1 MPPLTRVLEVEVM
14 DTAEE
19 ARDYDAMDHSTVNR
33 VFVDDLL
40 AAGVVPAVGDDD
52 PLPEILDLGTGTA
65 LIPVELCR
73 RCADCRVM
81 AVDLAEHMLELARY
95 NIEVAGHAR
104 RIQLDKID
112 AKGLPYQDGRFAAVI
127 SNSIIHHIPEP
138 LTALS
143 EAVRVTQPGGALF
156 FRDLLRPEADA
167 DVKRLVETYAG
178 QENDHSRQMF
188 DDSLRAALS
197 LDEIRGLIAGLG
209 FDPLA
214 VRATSDRHWTW
225 SAVKE

>member
-1 MPPLTRVLEVEVM
+1 MPLARVLETEVM

-40 AAGVVPAVGDDD
+40 AANVIPSIGEVD

-65 LIPVELCR
+65 LIPIELCR
-73 RCADCRVM
+73 RYTDCRVM
-81 AVDLAEHMLELARY
+81 AVDLAEHMLELAHY
-95 NIEVAGHAR
+95 NIEIASLTHRV
-104 RIQLDKID
+104 QLDKID
-112 AKGLPYQDGRFAAVI
+112 AKGLPYASDRFAAVI
-127 SNSIIHHIPEP
+127 SNSIIHHIPQP
-138 LTALS
+138 LAALA
-143 EAVRVTQPGGALF
+143 EAVRVTQSGGSLF
-156 FRDLLRPEADA
+156 FRDLLRPETIA

-178 QENDHSRQMF
+178 QENEHSRQMF

-197 LDEIRGLIAGLG
+197 LDEIRSLVSQLG

-225 SAVKE
+225 CAKKS